1 MDDCGL
7 SRRQA
12 VLVVN
17 VILERMIKALKRGRE
32 VEFPFGKLKR
42 VKRHFGE
49 HWDAIDDHPANRE
62 PYTVEHEMNE
72 AEDQELNPWAWLEEG
87 GRRPRKARK
96 ELHSRPPSE

>member
-1 MDDCGL
+1 M
-7 SRRQA
+7 SRRRSVQVLNFLFEQIKQA
-12 VLVVN
+12 LAQD
-17 VILERMIKALKRGRE
+17 EE

-72 AEDQELNPWAWLEEG
+72 AGDQELNPWAWLEEG

-96 ELHSRPPSE
+96 ELHSSPPSE